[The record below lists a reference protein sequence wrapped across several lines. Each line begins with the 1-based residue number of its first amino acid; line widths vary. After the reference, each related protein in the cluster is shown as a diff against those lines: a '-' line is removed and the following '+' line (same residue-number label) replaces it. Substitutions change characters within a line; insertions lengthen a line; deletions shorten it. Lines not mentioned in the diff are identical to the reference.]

1 MYLVPLILIGALIA
15 GFFSARKS
23 WKQGN
28 STRERSWLTRVAL
41 FTFCGLLFAAA
52 LLLPLPNKHR
62 LLVLVPIFF
71 IFSVA
76 NRVFKSAHKRVAQ
89 APPDFEKMKKV
100 K

>member
-1 MYLVPLILIGALIA
+1 MYFVPLILIGVLIA
-15 GFFSARKS
+15 GFFSARRS
-23 WKQGN
+23 WKQNN

-41 FTFCGLLFAAA
+41 FTLCGLLFAAA

-71 IFSVA
+71 VFSIA
-76 NRVFKSAHKRVAQ
+76 NRVFKAAHKRVAQ
-89 APPDFEKMKKV
+89 APPDFEKMKRV

>member
-1 MYLVPLILIGALIA
+1 MYLVPLILFGALLA
-15 GFFSARKS
+15 GFFFARKS

-28 STRERSWLTRVAL
+28 DTRERSWLTRVAL
-41 FTFCGLLFAAA
+41 FTLCGLLFAAA

-71 IFSVA
+71 VFSIA
-76 NRVFKSAHKRVAQ
+76 NRVFKSAHRRITQ
-89 APPDFEKMKKV
+89 PPPDFEKMKRV